1 MIKKAWVVVVIC
13 FTAVAGFS
21 QTTLVNPRTDKKLL
35 KQFQDAKLG
44 LFVHWMACFTPATGD
59 SWEIGRKTP
68 KRVADSIS
76 LAWDPEKFS
85 AKAIV
90 DFAVKAGCKY
100 ITVISKH
107 HDGFCIWNSRY
118 TSFDQEKLKFKKD
131 ILGELGREAH
141 RRGLLFGI
149 YYSILDIEQ
158 MGWDKMPF
166 EIGTMPEPT
175 GGKANFVQFTHN
187 QVKELLTTYK
197 PDILWFDG
205 YWLKQYWTNE
215 DGRNLYADIKKTKPN
230 TLSRGLSSTRIKDE
244 DVFVPDGS
252 AGDYLCI
259 EAKTSEGPAYPWEAC
274 TSVSYPVYAYDPTAP
289 LKSKK
294 ELITMFDKVV
304 CGNGNFLLNI
314 GPDRDGTLPQPLT
327 ARFLELSDW
336 VLKNKQAI
344 YNTRGGPFRQGD
356 WGGSTYKGDQLF
368 LHLRKDITEVSIGAL
383 QGYKII
389 SAEDVRTGKSLPLV
403 KTATGYTVNVPAAS
417 DDDLI
422 PVVALRL
429 NRPFAFTGWLSL
441 N

>member
-1 MIKKAWVVVVIC
+1 MIKKLLTVAVIC
-13 FTAVAGFS
+13 LTAGSSFS
-21 QTTLVNPRTDKKLL
+21 QTTLINPRTDKKLL

-76 LAWDPEKFS
+76 FAWDPEKFS
-85 AKAIV
+85 AKRIV

-100 ITVISKH
+100 ITVIAKH
-107 HDGFCIWNSRY
+107 HDGFCIWDSKY
-118 TSFDQEKLKFKKD
+118 TLFDIEKTKFRKD
-131 ILGELGREAH
+131 ILDELGREAH

-149 YYSILDIEQ
+149 YYSILDIQQ

-166 EIGTMPEPT
+166 EISTMPEPT
-175 GGKANFVQFTHN
+175 GGKAHFVQFTHN
-187 QVKELLTTYK
+187 QVKELLTKYK

-215 DGRNLYADIKKTKPN
+215 DGRDLYADIKNTKPN
-230 TLSRGLSSTRIKDE
+230 TLSRGLSSTRIKEE

-252 AGDYLCI
+252 AGDYLCV

-274 TSVSYPVYAYDPTAP
+274 TSVSYPVYAYDPAAP

-314 GPDRDGTLPQPLT
+314 GPDRDGTLPGPLT
-327 ARFLELSDW
+327 DRFLELSGW
-336 VLKNKQAI
+336 VLKNKAAI
-344 YNTRGGPFRQGD
+344 YNTSGGPYRQGD
-356 WGGSTYKGDQLF
+356 WGGSTYKGNQLF
-368 LHLRKDITEVSIGAL
+368 LHLRKETDRVT
-383 QGYKII
+383 I
-389 SAEDVRTGKSLPLV
+389 SALKGYMVVSAKDVSTGKPLQLIS
-403 KTATGYTVNVPAAS
+403 TATGYTVKIPAAGAG
-417 DDDLI
+417 DMI
-422 PVVALRL
+422 PVIALQL
-429 NRPFAFTGWLSL
+429 DKPFVFTGWLSL
-441 N
+441 